1 MTDDSSP
8 DQWVTMTQIA
18 TRAGVT
24 LSTVSNWRRRHDDF
38 PAVEHRDDRDVFP
51 YAEVREWLDRR
62 TIARPDLRPGEEH
75 GATYGDRLRSPG
87 GPPAQDAP
95 RYLATNA
102 WKASLG
108 RALDRL
114 RTTAVDSQSATD
126 LMLGLLY
133 LAARHRDRWTEL
145 VTTPPDKRD
154 AGVWG
159 IQHAVPALPST
170 WHATWAQISP
180 RTVAELVSFV
190 DHLVRSVDPAAIGDV
205 FRELVEQSAR
215 RAGRYGGVVTPRSLL
230 RLLVELAEPEPDGRI
245 LDPFL
250 ETGDSLVVADRFL
263 QERGGGAARYS
274 GQSFRDRSGSI
285 ARMNLDLHGVPV
297 DLNVRSGIELTG
309 WLPDRRF
316 DTVISNP
323 PFNLT
328 GVDPAGRSWPFGS
341 PPAFNANFA
350 LLQQIWLTLSEA
362 GRAAVV
368 MANGAASS
376 ARQQE
381 AAIRAAMVEAG
392 VVEALVGLPPQLF
405 SSTPIPVTV
414 WLLTGPASVA
424 RGEILFLDAR
434 DSGRLIDRGRR
445 ELQPD
450 DIRTIADS
458 VTDWRHGRSGRT
470 DVPGLRRS
478 VPLAEVRE
486 QGYNLAPGRYVGARQ
501 VAATDRAVQDIRSEL
516 AGLRREAAHLDAVLE
531 RQLDRID
538 PWSR

>member
-1 MTDDSSP
+1 MTYDSSP

-18 TRAGVT
+18 IRAGVT
-24 LSTVSNWRRRHDDF
+24 PSTVSNWRRRHADF
-38 PAVEHRDDRDVFP
+38 PAGAHRDDREVFP
-51 YAEVREWLDRR
+51 YAEVQEWLDRR

-75 GATYGDRLRSPG
+75 GATYGDRLRSLRG
-87 GPPAQDAP
+87 APAQDAP
-95 RYLATNA
+95 RYLTTNA

-114 RTTAVDSQSATD
+114 RGAVDSQSATD

-133 LAARHRDRWTEL
+133 LAARHRDRWSEL
-145 VTTPPDKRD
+145 VTTPPEDGD
-154 AGVWG
+154 ARVRE

-170 WHATWAQISP
+170 WHATWAQIPP

-215 RAGRYGGVVTPRSLL
+215 RAGRYGGVVTPGSLL
-230 RLLVELAEPEPDGRI
+230 RLLVELAEPEPGGRV

-250 ETGDSLVVADRFL
+250 ETGVSLVVADHFL

-316 DTVISNP
+316 DTVIANP

-328 GVDPAGRSWPFGS
+328 GVDPAGQGWPFGP
-341 PPAFNANFA
+341 PPASNANFA
-350 LLQQIWLTLSEA
+350 LLQQIWMTLNEA
-362 GRAAVV
+362 GRAAVI
-368 MANGAASS
+368 MPNGALSS

-381 AAIRAAMVEAG
+381 AAIRSAMVEAG

-414 WLLTGPASVA
+414 WLLRGPAPVA

-445 ELQPD
+445 ELEPD

-458 VTDWRHGRSGRT
+458 VTRWRHRRSGCT
-470 DVPGLRRS
+470 DVPGLWRS

-486 QGYNLAPGRYVGARQ
+486 QGYDLAPGRYVGARQ
-501 VAATDRAVQDIRSEL
+501 VAATDRVVRDIRREL

-531 RQLDRID
+531 RQLNRID